1 MAHAADSMQ
10 PEFWRPPL
18 TTPRP
23 QQVPAG
29 ARSHLE
35 TCQTCGTEFVLGARF
50 CHVCG
55 AGRDADA
62 ETPNETYWM
71 KAIDKIKAIDLT
83 KLKEMLHLPTAS
95 LIAMFFGVA
104 CVIAA
109 VVTSFLYKATTL
121 SEWEAIQAW
130 RIEWLLAAAVAF
142 ILGILLKPREA

>member
-18 TTPRP
+18 TSARP
-23 QQVPAG
+23 QPMAAG
-29 ARSHLE
+29 SRSHLE

-55 AGRDADA
+55 AGRDA
-62 ETPNETYWM
+62 EVEIPNERHWM
-71 KAIDKIKAIDLT
+71 KAIDWIKAIDLSG
-83 KLKEMLHLPTAS
+83 LKETLHLPTAS

-109 VVTSFLYKATTL
+109 LVTSFLYKATTL

>member
-18 TTPRP
+18 TAPRP
-23 QQVPAG
+23 QAVAG
-29 ARSHLE
+29 ARSHTE

-55 AGRDADA
+55 AGRDAAA
-62 ETPNETYWM
+62 EVPNERHWM
-71 KAIDKIKAIDLT
+71 KAIDWITAIDMTRLR
-83 KLKEMLHLPTAS
+83 EMLHLSTAS

-109 VVTSFLYKATTL
+109 VVTSFLFEAKTL
-121 SEWEAIQAW
+121 DQWEAIQAW

>member
-23 QQVPAG
+23 QQVLPG
-29 ARSHLE
+29 ARAHVE

-55 AGRDADA
+55 AGRDADV
-62 ETPNETYWM
+62 ETPHESAWM
-71 KAIDKIKAIDLT
+71 KAFDLT
-83 KLKEMLHLPTAS
+83 KLKEALNLTTSS
-95 LIAMFFGVA
+95 LIAMFFGVV
-104 CVIAA
+104 CVVAA
-109 VVTSFLYKATTL
+109 LVTGFLYTANTL
-121 SEWEAIQAW
+121 NDWQAIQTW

-142 ILGILLKPREA
+142 ILGILLKPTEA

>member
-10 PEFWRPPL
+10 PEFWRPPV

-29 ARSHLE
+29 DRSHLE

-55 AGRDADA
+55 AGRDAEV

-71 KAIDKIKAIDLT
+71 KAIDRIKLIDLT

-109 VVTSFLYKATTL
+109 LVTSFLYKATTL

-142 ILGILLKPREA
+142 ILGILLKPVEA

>member
-10 PEFWRPPL
+10 PEFWRPPH
-18 TTPRP
+18 TSPHP
-23 QQVPAG
+23 QPVAAG
-29 ARSHLE
+29 VRSHLE

-55 AGRDADA
+55 AGRDAAA
-62 ETPNETYWM
+62 ETPVERPWM
-71 KAIDKIKAIDLT
+71 KAIDLT

-95 LIAMFFGVA
+95 LIAMFFGIA
-104 CVIAA
+104 CVVAA
-109 VVTSFLYKATTL
+109 IVTGFLYKATTL
-121 SEWEAIQAW
+121 NDWEAIQTW